1 MRSALAAC
9 AAGEYA
15 EKFQPRQSE
24 SEASPCKAA
33 GQAGSVS
40 ALMSHVQ
47 LSARPLAMTI
57 GPDPGRSLAVRC
69 LVETGDCR
77 CAWLVIARAAP
88 ARRLDR
94 RPPRCHGRSAAW
106 QDGAP
111 RPGSTLSDQAP
122 RR

>member
-1 MRSALAAC
+1 MRHVELAA
-9 AAGEYA
+9 
-15 EKFQPRQSE
+15 
-24 SEASPCKAA
+24 
-33 GQAGSVS
+33 
-40 ALMSHVQ
+40 
-47 LSARPLAMTI
+47 RPVAMTI

-106 QDGAP
+106 QDGAR
-111 RPGSTLSDQAP
+111 RPGYTLRDEARGRRTSQSTHNADCSFEAV
-122 RR
+122 R